1 MPSLQQFDL
10 EIKLKRYQDE
20 ILQAIHMQ
28 SALVI
33 FAALCFVAWI
43 LLILYLKNNFPA
55 NTVFDCILGVVTCLA
70 SFFGMVGAYLYQRL
84 NSGLRSIKERE
95 RNAIE
100 NYWHSLGSGGI
111 PVSQTA
117 ENEIS
122 RENLFLNS
130 FVGYVMVLL
139 FLTLQMMTFLL
150 IFIGIENPLNSIV
163 FFASIIPFGFDIISL
178 LLYLRNRHEEHQPI

>member
-1 MPSLQQFDL
+1 MPSFQRFDL

-28 SALVI
+28 SALVV

-100 NYWHSLGSGGI
+100 NYWHSLGSGGM

-163 FFASIIPFGFDIISL
+163 FFASMIPLVIDMII